1 MLVVLLKKT
10 DSNTKVAAIDTKIS
24 TLDGKITKN
33 ESIRKKIILF
43 FREILCLIVKMVL
56 KLI

>member
-10 DSNTKVAAIDTKIS
+10 DSNTKVAAIGTKIS

>member
-33 ESIRKKIILF
+33 ESIRKTIILF
-43 FREILCLIVKMVL
+43 FWEILCLIKKMVL